1 MKVIIKKKTIKAQT
15 NRIIIMNRVDFKISY
30 MQKGCS
36 MHEKHKANQ
45 QLQEKEKEKRNR
57 KKKQQI
63 SYKREEN
70 YEMNSNN

>member
-1 MKVIIKKKTIKAQT
+1 
-15 NRIIIMNRVDFKISY
+15 

-57 KKKQQI
+57 KKNSKLVTKE
-63 SYKREEN
+63 KRT
-70 YEMNSNN
+70 MK

>member
-57 KKKQQI
+57 KKNSKLVTKE
-63 SYKREEN
+63 KRT
-70 YEMNSNN
+70 MK

>member
-1 MKVIIKKKTIKAQT
+1 
-15 NRIIIMNRVDFKISY
+15 

-57 KKKQQI
+57 KKTANQLQ
-63 SYKREEN
+63 KRREL
-70 YEMNSNN
+70 